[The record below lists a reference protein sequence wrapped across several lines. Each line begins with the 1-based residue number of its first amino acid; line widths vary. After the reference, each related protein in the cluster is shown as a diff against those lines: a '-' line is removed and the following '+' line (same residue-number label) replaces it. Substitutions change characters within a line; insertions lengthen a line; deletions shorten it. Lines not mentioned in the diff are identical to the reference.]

1 MNKKI
6 VEIQDLAKSY
16 MKLYN
21 KNVYDIKEEL
31 NFQDFKILYFYNY
44 FENLGYKNLSNWQL
58 EQNKWKFLY
67 LSPSCQIMPVTTLK
81 KKVDVLEKK
90 VEENKDKIDH
100 MERDNALFKEKLK
113 NLAEMLSK
121 NKFAK
126 GIEQKRNE
134 EFIIAKDLKYKIE
147 EDFKEL
153 SK

>member
-1 MNKKI
+1 MP
-6 VEIQDLAKSY
+6 
-16 MKLYN
+16 
-21 KNVYDIKEEL
+21 
-31 NFQDFKILYFYNY
+31 NY
-44 FENLGYKNLSNWQL
+44 ASN
-58 EQNKWKFLY
+58 Y
-67 LSPSCQIMPVTTLK
+67 IK

-90 VEENKDKIDH
+90 VEENKDKIDQL
-100 MERDNALFKEKLK
+100 ERDNALFKEKFK
-113 NLAEMLSK
+113 NLEEMLSK